1 MEDVFITK
9 IEIENVRHLKGI
21 TIDIDEHERKHLIIT
36 GKNGSGKTSVLEAMK
51 SYFKHHYEI
60 SDTKDFKNDYENL
73 DKLLSHE
80 LIGEN
85 ERKLINQFKM
95 FSGSE
100 AVIDNLRENI
110 ELLAKGVDVKL
121 NSSVDFIRS
130 HYVLIYIKSKK
141 DSNVLVPNGVSKI
154 NLKGFYS
161 IDERI
166 SKYFIQHLVNLKTE
180 ASFAQLDGDT
190 EAAQKIEHWFKNFE
204 KSLRLLFDD
213 EGLKLVFDRKEYNF
227 YFKLSNGNT
236 PDINQLSDGYSAIL
250 NIVAEIILR
259 MEKKS
264 PMIHDMQGIVL
275 IDEIE
280 AHLHVDLQKKILP
293 FLTGFFPRIQ
303 FICTTHSPFVIN
315 SDANCVIYDL
325 EKQIRIEDATGYSYD
340 TLIES
345 YFGSDKYSHIVTE
358 KVEEFEVLSSKS
370 DLSDEEKSKLFR
382 LESYFERVP
391 REFAPELDVKLQ
403 QIKLKQLKR
412 KTG

>member
-1 MEDVFITK
+1 MEDVFIRK
-9 IEIENVRHLKGI
+9 ILIENVRHLKGI
-21 TIDIDEHERKHLIIT
+21 TIDIDENERKHLIIT
-36 GKNGSGKTSVLEAMK
+36 GKNGSGKTSVLEGLAT
-51 SYFKHHYEI
+51 YLTNNYDDNNVRLLYEEQHNI
-60 SDTKDFKNDYENL
+60 EYNE
-73 DKLLSHE
+73 LSKR
-80 LIGEN
+80 IGEITGGLYVYIGVN
-85 ERKLINQFKM
+85 AHLEDIILTFFPAKRTF
-95 FSGSE
+95 
-100 AVIDNLRENI
+100 ENPI
-110 ELLAKGVDVKL
+110 PKG
-121 NSSVDFIRS
+121 I
-130 HYVLIYIKSKK
+130 
-141 DSNVLVPNGVSKI
+141 SKI
-154 NLKGFYS
+154 HFKDAYS
-161 IDERI
+161 IDEYI
-166 SKYFIQHLVNLKTE
+166 AENFIQHLVNLKTE

-190 EAAQKIEHWFKNFE
+190 EAAQKIEHWFSNFE

-213 EGLKLVFDRKEYNF
+213 EGLELVFDRKEYNF

-293 FLTGFFPRIQ
+293 FLTSFFPRIQ
-303 FICTTHSPFVIN
+303 FICTTHSPFVISSN
-315 SDANCVIYDL
+315 ENCVIYDL

-345 YFGSDKYSHIVTE
+345 YFGSDKYSHHVTE

-403 QIKLKQLKR
+403 QIKLRNLNR